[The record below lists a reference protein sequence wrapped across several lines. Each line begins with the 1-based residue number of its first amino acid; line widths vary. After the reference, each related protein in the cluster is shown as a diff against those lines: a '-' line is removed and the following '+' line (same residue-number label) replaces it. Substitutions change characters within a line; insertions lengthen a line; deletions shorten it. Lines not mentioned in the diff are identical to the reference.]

1 MKVAKDLVAAS
12 ATPMVLGILADG
24 ESYGISSPVLTGR
37 YVHWLQEDRV
47 RNDFFAGRALVTGK
61 PALEFTQRTFPGRVD
76 SIAITRE
83 RLYYTNGKGLY
94 LATDPRP
101 VFAPRG

>member
-1 MKVAKDLVAAS
+1 MTGFAAE
-12 ATPMVLGILADG
+12 G
-24 ESYGISSPVLTGR
+24 ESYAVSSPVLTGR

-47 RNDFFAGRALVTGK
+47 RNEFFAGRALPPGS
-61 PALEFTQRTFPGRVD
+61 PPLEFTQRTFPGRVD

-94 LATDPRP
+94 LATDPPP